1 MSASSPRAWKE
12 GVGVVL
18 PPDELSAEELAVPLI
33 GKEKGRM
40 MASLISVRPVVVPEA
55 SGGLFLDSHCNNT
68 SIARRTRNT
77 GVLSLEIRACI
88 FFLAWPPVYVL
99 TMEE

>member
-18 PPDELSAEELAVPLI
+18 PPAELPAEELVVPLI
-33 GKEKGRM
+33 GKEEGRM

-55 SGGLFLDSHCNNT
+55 SVVS
-68 SIARRTRNT
+68 SWIAIVITR
-77 GVLSLEIRACI
+77 VLLVALGTQGSSVSRSVRVY
-88 FFLAWPPVYVL
+88 FFLLGLLFMY
-99 TMEE
+99 